1 MTTSKQEA
9 DKSVVGNK
17 RKIESLKIENLMS
30 KTEKVSSVSK
40 TSVPS
45 IGLVSQSVW
54 PYTLYALFIFS
65 AIFAFRFSQGCLNQ
79 LIAIYQ
85 NIERE

>member
-1 MTTSKQEA
+1 MATSRQEA

-17 RKIESLKIENLMS
+17 RKSESLKIENLMS

-45 IGLVSQSVW
+45 LVLLVSKCGH
-54 PYTLYALFIFS
+54 IHCMHFS
-65 AIFAFRFSQGCLNQ
+65 YSLRFSCSDFHKDV
-79 LIAIYQ
+79 
-85 NIERE
+85 

>member
-1 MTTSKQEA
+1 MATSKQEA

-45 IGLVSQSVW
+45 IALVS
-54 PYTLYALFIFS
+54 
-65 AIFAFRFSQGCLNQ
+65 
-79 LIAIYQ
+79 
-85 NIERE
+85 

>member
-1 MTTSKQEA
+1 MGKLVLRVATSKQEA

-45 IGLVSQSVW
+45 IGLVS
-54 PYTLYALFIFS
+54 
-65 AIFAFRFSQGCLNQ
+65 
-79 LIAIYQ
+79 
-85 NIERE
+85 

>member
-1 MTTSKQEA
+1 VATSKQEA
-9 DKSVVGNK
+9 DKPIVGNK

-54 PYTLYALFIFS
+54 PYTLYSLFMFS
-65 AIFAFRFSQGCLNQ
+65 AMFRFRFSQRCLNQ
-79 LIAIYQ
+79 LTAIYQ
-85 NIERE
+85 KMELE

>member
-1 MTTSKQEA
+1 MLRVATSKQEA
-9 DKSVVGNK
+9 DKSVAGNK

-45 IGLVSQSVW
+45 IMVLLVSQCGHIHCIHFSCSVQ
-54 PYTLYALFIFS
+54 FS
-65 AIFAFRFSQGCLNQ
+65 GSDFHKDV
-79 LIAIYQ
+79 
-85 NIERE
+85 

>member
-1 MTTSKQEA
+1 MATSKQEA

-17 RKIESLKIENLMS
+17 RKIENLKIENLMS

-45 IGLVSQSVW
+45 IGLVS
-54 PYTLYALFIFS
+54 
-65 AIFAFRFSQGCLNQ
+65 
-79 LIAIYQ
+79 
-85 NIERE
+85 

>member
-1 MTTSKQEA
+1 MATSKQEA

-17 RKIESLKIENLMS
+17 RKIIESLKIENLMS

-45 IGLVSQSVW
+45 IGLVS
-54 PYTLYALFIFS
+54 
-65 AIFAFRFSQGCLNQ
+65 
-79 LIAIYQ
+79 
-85 NIERE
+85 

>member
-1 MTTSKQEA
+1 MATSKQEA
-9 DKSVVGNK
+9 DKSVVGYK

-45 IGLVSQSVW
+45 IGLVS
-54 PYTLYALFIFS
+54 
-65 AIFAFRFSQGCLNQ
+65 
-79 LIAIYQ
+79 
-85 NIERE
+85 

>member
-1 MTTSKQEA
+1 MATSRQEA

-45 IGLVSQSVW
+45 LVLSVSKCGH
-54 PYTLYALFIFS
+54 IHCMHFS
-65 AIFAFRFSQGCLNQ
+65 YSLRFSCSDFHKDV
-79 LIAIYQ
+79 
-85 NIERE
+85 